1 MDNGKWKTGE
11 TGKQETEKP
20 ETGQMDWT
28 YLQRLTILQMA
39 PVARGSRNEEYDT
52 DGSGDACGSD
62 NEAECRRFEEEDAGK
77 RDYREHQN
85 DNRRLPFGRN
95 PSSFPVASQVRAEQA
110 GRLKSG
116 MERRRTADEKPR
128 SEQQK
133 RRCRQTRQYDSRQ
146 GKKSADR
153 SAPDIQCFT
162 YAFAHQIS
170 LT

>member
-1 MDNGKWKTGE
+1 MEDRGNRKTGNRK
-11 TGKQETEKP
+11 TGNRTDGFP
-20 ETGQMDWT
+20 VFV
-28 YLQRLTILQMA
+28 TILQTVTIA
-39 PVARGSRNEEYDT
+39 SRSRDEEYDT
-52 DGSGDACGSD
+52 DRAGDACGND
-62 NEAECRRFEEEDAGK
+62 NEAEHRRFKEEDAGNRHHGK
-77 RDYREHQN
+77 HQN
-85 DNRRLPFGRN
+85 DNHRF
-95 PSSFPVASQVRAEQA
+95 SFDRDPAAFTVTFQVRAEQA